1 MSKTE
6 TLHKNGQLCYITRF
20 MTPNSLE
27 MANGDFFALKL
38 PGAAAFVF
46 CLKFVDLSLSKLFC
60 TMGRLAASFLLV
72 SGVLRAEGGSK
83 MSESS
88 LL

>member
-1 MSKTE
+1 MEPKLIRSLLILALIQK
-6 TLHKNGQLCYITRF
+6 LFSVFQL
-20 MTPNSLE
+20 P
-27 MANGDFFALKL
+27 D
-38 PGAAAFVF
+38 AAAFVF

>member
-1 MSKTE
+1 MEPKLIRSLLIL
-6 TLHKNGQLCYITRF
+6 TLIQKL
-20 MTPNSLE
+20 
-27 MANGDFFALKL
+27 FFVLQL
-38 PGAAAFVF
+38 PGAVAFVF

>member
-1 MSKTE
+1 M
-6 TLHKNGQLCYITRF
+6 TR
-20 MTPNSLE
+20 SE
-27 MANGDFFALKL
+27 RCFFADLFALFVFQL

-46 CLKFVDLSLSKLFC
+46 CLEFVDLSLSKLFC